1 MALSEWISM
10 HEHNQETGILHWANI
25 ALPDV
30 WWDMMLIVYTLL
42 HIWNILRDLEYGKVT
57 WVFSKKSKNKLEIRW
72 APWHIY
78 NHDYSMVTHVK
89 SYTELKMSCLSA
101 VPC

>member
-57 WVFSKKSKNKLEIRW
+57 
-72 APWHIY
+72 
-78 NHDYSMVTHVK
+78 
-89 SYTELKMSCLSA
+89 
-101 VPC
+101 